1 MDTLRSLAA
10 EADTDPR
17 LADIRVM
24 AERLDGTL
32 RTCQALLLSAR
43 AVDVTGLDTTAGR
56 LCAAILDLPPEIGV
70 RLRALLAGLLARL
83 DAVELAFRG
92 TEADEGGA

>member
-1 MDTLRSLAA
+1 MDTLRSLSA
-10 EADTDPR
+10 EPDADPR

-32 RTCQALLLSAR
+32 RTCQALLLSSR
-43 AVDVTGLDTTAGR
+43 AVDVTGLDATAGR
-56 LCAAILDLPPEIGV
+56 LCAAILDLPPETAL
-70 RLRALLAGLLARL
+70 RLRGSLVGLLTRL

-92 TEADEGGA
+92 GEAGA